1 VPPKGSSQVVRNAF
15 APSTAPTDLKNRTL
29 PIRILIADDDST
41 IRALLRRM
49 LETNSEWFVCSD
61 VANGQ
66 DAIDAARMLKPDLI
80 VMDLAMPAMNGL
92 RAAEEISRSNP
103 GVPMLLLT
111 VHDLTRQLIEEAQKA
126 GFRGAVAKSNGTEV
140 IEGVKTL
147 LRNETFFRTN
157 GEISAA

>member
-1 VPPKGSSQVVRNAF
+1 MTPMSPVDVESSSADRT
-15 APSTAPTDLKNRTL
+15 PSDL
-29 PIRILIADDDST
+29 
-41 IRALLRRM
+41 
-49 LETNSEWFVCSD
+49 
-61 VANGQ
+61 VA
-66 DAIDAARMLKPDLI
+66 
-80 VMDLAMPAMNGL
+80 
-92 RAAEEISRSNP
+92 AAEEISRSNP